1 VSKTLERTIQVP
13 FVDLRTQQA
22 ALHEEVLS
30 AISDALQRMDLVLG
44 PNVRAFEAEFAAF
57 CRTRHAVGVG
67 SGTDALQLALRACGI
82 GPGDEVITASNSFV
96 ATAEAIVMI
105 GAVPVFVD
113 VDPDTLTLDP
123 WKLEAAI
130 GRKTRGIVPVHLYGQ
145 MADMDGIM
153 AVARRHGLVVIE
165 DACQAHGAE
174 DRGVRAGGAGD
185 AAAFSF
191 YMSKNL
197 GAYGEAGAVTTNSRA
212 VADNVRMLRDHG
224 SVKKYEHEL
233 IGVNSRLDELQAA
246 VLRVKLPHLAD
257 YNELRRSHAE
267 AYDEVL
273 SEMGLAL
280 PVVRDGASHVFHLY
294 VIQTDRRDAI
304 KETLEYRGVATA
316 IHYPIPIHLQPAFR
330 GVGRI
335 AGDLSVTEK
344 SARRIL
350 SLPMYPELEP
360 EQLRYTATCMRECLA
375 GALP

>member
-1 VSKTLERTIQVP
+1 MGEVSTSVSKTLERTIQVP

-22 ALHEEVLS
+22 TLPEEVLG

-82 GPGDEVITASNSFV
+82 GPGDEVITQSNSFV
-96 ATAEAIVMI
+96 ATAEAIVMV

-153 AVARRHGLVVIE
+153 AVARRHGLVVVE

-185 AAAFSF
+185 AAAF
-191 YMSKNL
+191 
-197 GAYGEAGAVTTNSRA
+197 
-212 VADNVRMLRDHG
+212 
-224 SVKKYEHEL
+224 
-233 IGVNSRLDELQAA
+233 
-246 VLRVKLPHLAD
+246 
-257 YNELRRSHAE
+257 
-267 AYDEVL
+267 
-273 SEMGLAL
+273 
-280 PVVRDGASHVFHLY
+280 
-294 VIQTDRRDAI
+294 
-304 KETLEYRGVATA
+304 
-316 IHYPIPIHLQPAFR
+316 
-330 GVGRI
+330 
-335 AGDLSVTEK
+335 
-344 SARRIL
+344 
-350 SLPMYPELEP
+350 
-360 EQLRYTATCMRECLA
+360 
-375 GALP
+375 